1 MRVAFEAY
9 GCTLS
14 YGESRRARRLAEEA
28 GMEATEDASSAPV
41 VVVHSCTVIGRTD
54 RHMVRR
60 ARELVASG
68 RRVVLAGCLPRAQRE
83 TAEQLGREGVIVVTG
98 GEPEDVLIALRGM
111 DPGRLP
117 EPGALPETPAHPG
130 SFPDPSKRADGIVP
144 IASGC
149 LGACSYCITR
159 FAWGRLQSRS
169 IEDVVDVARGLLTE
183 GFREVQLTAQ
193 DTGVWGRDLGGH
205 SNLPDLVRAIARI
218 DGAPADY
225 RVRVGMLNPDSLAP
239 IMADLVDALTGPRV
253 YRFAHVPVQSGSD
266 RVLGLMNRRYTA
278 DEFASLVVGL
288 RASVP
293 GVTVHT
299 DVICGFPTETEED
312 FGRTLDLLRR
322 ARPDVTNV
330 KAFSP
335 RPGTEAARMEGAPHG
350 RLVKDRTRRAAL
362 LCGELT
368 RASLERRVGARGE
381 VLVTET
387 GKRGTLM
394 ARDIGYRPV
403 VLEGGEGAPRVGSVV
418 PVRIVG
424 ARGVY
429 LRAEVC

>member
-14 YGESRRARRLAEEA
+14 YGESRRARRLAGEA
-28 GMEATEDASSAPV
+28 GMEVTEDASAAPIV
-41 VVVHSCTVIGRTD
+41 VMHSCTVIGRTE
-54 RHMVRR
+54 RHMMRR
-60 ARELVASG
+60 ARELAASG

-83 TAEQLGREGVIVVTG
+83 QAAALEREGISVVLG
-98 GEPEDVLIALRGM
+98 QEPGDVLTVLRRFG
-111 DPGRLP
+111 PEHLREPVSLP
-117 EPGALPETPAHPG
+117 EVATHAG
-130 SFPDPSKRADGIVP
+130 SIPDPSKRTDAIVP

-149 LGACSYCITR
+149 LGSCSYCITR
-159 FAWGRLQSRS
+159 FAWDRLHSRP
-169 IEDVVDVARGLLTE
+169 IEDVVEEVRGWLLE

-205 SNLPDLVRAIARI
+205 ARLPDLVCAIARVEE
-218 DGAPADY
+218 APADH
-225 RVRVGMLNPDSLAP
+225 RVRVGMLNPDSLGP
-239 IMADLVDALTGPRV
+239 ILADLADALVAPRV

-266 RVLGLMNRRYTA
+266 RVLGLMRRHYTA
-278 DEFASLVVGL
+278 ESFASLIGDL
-288 RASVP
+288 REAVP

-312 FGRTLDLLRR
+312 FERTLDLLRR
-322 ARPDVTNV
+322 VRPDVTNV

-335 RPGTEAARMEGAPHG
+335 RPGTEAASMDGAPHG
-350 RLVKDRTRRAAL
+350 RVVKDRTRRAAL

-368 RASLERRVGARGE
+368 RASLERRVGERAE
-381 VLVTET
+381 VLVTEV

-394 ARDIGYRPV
+394 ARDGGYRPV
-403 VLEGGEGAPRVGSVV
+403 VLDGGEGAPRVGHVV

-424 ARGVY
+424 SRGVY
-429 LRAEVC
+429 LMGEMC